1 MIREEG
7 FKQYE
12 PTTLK
17 AEISIQLDHDPY
29 NIETIE
35 LDIEKSDDYTMGMDL
50 LKMFLGI
57 VTELVTNETP
67 FDNNEATLKINLF
80 RG

>member
-1 MIREEG
+1 MEKIEN

-17 AEISIQLDHDPY
+17 AEM
-29 NIETIE
+29 T
-35 LDIEKSDDYTMGMDL
+35 L
-50 LKMFLGI
+50 LKMFQGI

>member
-1 MIREEG
+1 MMN

-17 AEISIQLDHDPY
+17 AEIEIKFDHDPY
-29 NIETIE
+29 DVQTIE
-35 LDIEKSDDYTMGMDL
+35 LDIEKNDDYTMGMSLLNMFKFIVNDL
-50 LKMFLGI
+50 R
-57 VTELVTNETP
+57 VNETP
-67 FDNNEATLKINLF
+67 FNDNEATLKITLF

>member
-17 AEISIQLDHDPY
+17 AEISIKLDHDPY
-29 NIETIE
+29 NIETVE
-35 LDIEKSDDYTMGMDL
+35 LDMDKDDDYTMGITL
-50 LKMFLGI
+50 LKMFQGI

-67 FDNNEATLKINLF
+67 FDNNEATLKITLF

>member
-1 MIREEG
+1 MMN

-17 AEISIQLDHDPY
+17 AEIEIKFDHDPY
-29 NIETIE
+29 DVQTIE
-35 LDIEKSDDYTMGMDL
+35 LDIEKNDDYTMGMSLLNMFKFIVNDL
-50 LKMFLGI
+50 R
-57 VTELVTNETP
+57 VNETP
-67 FDNNEATLKINLF
+67 FKDNEATLKITLF